1 MKKTVKKCLALCL
14 AAALT
19 IPSGMGMAKTMKIQ
33 AAQKENTGYVYA
45 EGTHFML
52 DGHPFYFAGC
62 NSYDLFT
69 LGDGWNDSTEELI
82 CDKFMNQEKIE
93 ERFAQMAKN
102 GVTVCRTWG
111 FSSETWHGFETA
123 PGKYSEAQFMLFD
136 YIMSC
141 AEKYHIKM
149 IITLENFWDAYGGI
163 DEKLNWAG
171 KNSGNYKAR
180 CEWFTNADCQKW
192 YQDYIKHFVTRVN
205 YFTGETYKDD
215 PDIFAWDLM
224 NEPRYQDFSTEE
236 NASGKT
242 LRKWADAS
250 GKYLKSLDPN
260 HMVCAGI
267 EGHEAK
273 YGFGGNEGNPFVY
286 LQQSPYIDFCS
297 AHPYPSEGWA
307 GLTPEGN
314 AKLVRAW
321 IKDAHEVVG
330 KPIVIGEF
338 NAHNNLPYEKYE
350 AFWRSVYDTI
360 YEEDAAGALFW
371 EFNTFRLSPFTVMD
385 GDKILDYFQDI
396 SKKMQAKN
404 AGAVPQPTQ
413 VVTTGPSVEPSVEP
427 SPSET
432 AEPSVTPQPTVSVEP
447 TKTPEPSQSV
457 EPSKEPEPSQT
468 VKPTESV
475 KPSQKPAGA
484 VPVVS
489 VNTTL
494 GGGVSQ
500 NYMIKSSSS
509 KEEIDISKV
518 AIRYYYKKSGN
529 KAQTFTCD
537 NAGISLNKAPYYV
550 NYTNDVKGTF
560 GDGYLE
566 LTFGDAYTFANGNLS
581 IGARFYQSD
590 WSSYEKF
597 EAEKLEVI
605 YDGVVVSTEV
615 L

>member
-1 MKKTVKKCLALCL
+1 MKKMFNKCLALCV
-14 AAALT
+14 AAAIT
-19 IPSGMGMAKTMKIQ
+19 VSGNVGMLQPKSVK
-33 AAQKENTGYVYA
+33 AAENKSTGFVYA
-45 EGTHFML
+45 QRTKFML

-82 CDKFMNQEKIE
+82 CSKFMNQEKIE
-93 ERFAQMAKN
+93 ERFAQMAKS

-123 PGKYSEAQFMLFD
+123 PGKFNEAEFMQFD

-141 AEKYHIKM
+141 AEKYNIKM

-171 KNSGNYKAR
+171 LDSGNYKAR
-180 CEWFTNADCQKW
+180 CEWFTSEKCQSW
-192 YQDYIKHFVTRVN
+192 YRNYIKHFVNRVN

-224 NEPRYQDFSTEE
+224 NEPRYQDYSTEE

-242 LRKWADAS
+242 LRKWVDESAA
-250 GKYLKSLDPN
+250 YLKSLDPN

-321 IKDAHEVVG
+321 IKDAHEEVG

-338 NAHNNLPYEKYE
+338 NAHNNMAYEKYE
-350 AFWRSVYDTI
+350 AYWRSVYDTV

-385 GDKILDYFQDI
+385 GDEILDYFMEM

-404 AGAVPQPTQ
+404 GDV
-413 VVTTGPSVEPSVEP
+413 VVTEQPSIAPSEETTPSIEPSPSVEPSISVEP
-427 SPSET
+427 SPSI
-432 AEPSVTPQPTVSVEP
+432 EPSNST
-447 TKTPEPSQSV
+447 EPS
-457 EPSKEPEPSQT
+457 PS
-468 VKPTESV
+468 VKPTEST
-475 KPSQKPAGA
+475 KPSEAPSGA
-484 VPVVS
+484 IPVVS
-489 VNTTL
+489 VTTNL

-500 NYMIKSSSS
+500 NYIIKSSS
-509 KEEIDISKV
+509 KTEEIDISKV
-518 AIRYYYKKSGN
+518 TVRYYYD
-529 KAQTFTCD
+529 KASTKTQTFICD

-550 NYTNDVKGTF
+550 TYTSDVKGTF
-560 GDGYLE
+560 SDNYLE
-566 LTFGDAYTFANGNLS
+566 ITFDDPCCFADGNLS
-581 IGARFYQSD
+581 MGVRFYQSD
-590 WSSYEKF
+590 WSSYDNFKPQ
-597 EAEKLEVI
+597 KLEVL
-605 YDGVVVSTEV
+605 YDGVVVSTEEC
-615 L
+615 

>member
-1 MKKTVKKCLALCL
+1 MKKTIRKCVVFCLAT
-14 AAALT
+14 ALT
-19 IPSGMGMAKTMKIQ
+19 LTASFSMLQVNKVS
-33 AAQKENTGYVYA
+33 AAGEEKNSFVYA
-45 EGTHFML
+45 QGTKFML

-69 LGDGWNDSTEELI
+69 LGDGWNDSTTELI
-82 CDKFMNQEKIE
+82 CDKFMNQKQIE
-93 ERFAQMAKN
+93 ERFALMAEN

-123 PGKYSEAQFMLFD
+123 PGEYSEAEFMLFD

-141 AEKYHIKM
+141 AQKYHIKI
-149 IITLENFWDAYGGI
+149 IITLENFWEAYGGI

-171 KNSGNYKAR
+171 KDSGNYKAR
-180 CEWFTNADCQKW
+180 CEWFTNEECQTW
-192 YQDYIKHFVTRVN
+192 YQNYMKHFVNRTN
-205 YFTGETYKDD
+205 YFTGEKYKDD

-242 LRKWADAS
+242 LRKWVDAS
-250 GKYLKSLDPN
+250 ASYLKSIDPN

-267 EGHEAK
+267 EGHQAK

-307 GLTPEGN
+307 GLTPEDN
-314 AKLVRAW
+314 AELVRAW
-321 IKDAHEVVG
+321 IKDAHEEVG

-350 AFWRSVYDTI
+350 GYWKSVYDTI

-371 EFNTFRLSPFTVMD
+371 EFNTYRLSPFTVMD
-385 GDKILDYFQDI
+385 GDKILDYFMEM

-404 AGAVPQPTQ
+404 GEP
-413 VVTTGPSVEPSVEP
+413 VVSEKPIESVKPSPSVEPSKLPEV
-427 SPSET
+427 SPST
-432 AEPSVTPQPTVSVEP
+432 KPSLS
-447 TKTPEPSQSV
+447 PEPSQSII
-457 EPSKEPEPSQT
+457 PSNTPEPS
-468 VKPTESV
+468 PSV
-475 KPSQKPAGA
+475 KPIESAKPSQIPDGA
-484 VPVVS
+484 IPVVS
-489 VNTTL
+489 VTSNL

-500 NYMIKSSSS
+500 NYTIKSSSQTQ
-509 KEEIDISKV
+509 EIDLSKV
-518 AIRYYYKKSGN
+518 AVRYYYEKDGD
-529 KAQTFTCD
+529 KAEIFTCD

-550 NYTNDVKGTF
+550 NYTDAVKAEF
-560 GDGYLE
+560 HDGYVE
-566 LTFGDAYTFANGNLS
+566 FTFEDTYSFASGNLS
-581 IGARFYQSD
+581 MGVRFHQSD
-590 WSSYEKF
+590 WSSYSNFK
-597 EAEKLEVI
+597 ALKLEVI
-605 YDGVVVSTEV
+605 YDGAVVSTEE

>member
-1 MKKTVKKCLALCL
+1 MKKSIRQCLALCL
-14 AAALT
+14 AAALA
-19 IPSGMGMAKTMKIQ
+19 IPGSVSIGSKTVK
-33 AAQKENTGYVYA
+33 AASSDEGFVYTQ
-45 EGTHFML
+45 GTKFML

-93 ERFAQMAKN
+93 ERFALMAKN

-123 PGKYSEAQFMLFD
+123 PGKYNEAQFMLFD

-141 AEKYHIKM
+141 AEKYDIKM

-171 KNSGNYKAR
+171 KDSGNYKAR
-180 CEWFTNADCQKW
+180 CEWFTNEDCQKW
-192 YQDYIKHFVTRVN
+192 YQNYIDHFVNRVN

-224 NEPRYQDFSTEE
+224 NEPRYEDYSTEE
-236 NASGKT
+236 DASGKT
-242 LRKWADAS
+242 LRKWVDAS
-250 GKYLKSLDPN
+250 ASYLKSLDPN

-321 IKDAHEVVG
+321 IKDAHEEVG

-350 AFWRSVYDTI
+350 AYWRSVYDTI
-360 YEEDAAGALFW
+360 EEEDAAGALFW

-385 GDKILDYFQDI
+385 GDKILDYFMTM
-396 SKKMQAKN
+396 SKKMQEKN
-404 AGAVPQPTQ
+404 GSMVTERPSKQPAVSPSAEPSKQPATSPSAEPA
-413 VVTTGPSVEPSVEP
+413 VIPPSPSVEPV
-427 SPSET
+427 
-432 AEPSVTPQPTVSVEP
+432 
-447 TKTPEPSQSV
+447 KTPVPSASAKPV
-457 EPSKEPEPSQT
+457 ELS
-468 VKPTESV
+468 
-475 KPSQKPAGA
+475 GA

-489 VNTTL
+489 VTTSL

-500 NYMIKSSSS
+500 SYKITSSSS

-518 AIRYYYKKSGN
+518 TVRFYYKKTSS
-529 KAQTFTCD
+529 KPQTFSCD
-537 NAGISLNKAPYYV
+537 NAGISLNKAPYYI
-550 NYTNDVKGTF
+550 NYASDVKGTF
-560 GDGYLE
+560 YDGYLE
-566 LTFGDAYTFANGNLS
+566 LAFTDAVFFAQGNLS
-581 IGARFYQSD
+581 MGVRFYQND
-590 WSSYEKF
+590 WSSYDNFK
-597 EAEKLEVI
+597 AEKVEVL
-605 YDGVVVSTEV
+605 YDGAVVSTEEC
-615 L
+615 

>member
-1 MKKTVKKCLALCL
+1 MKKTIKKCLAFCL
-14 AAALT
+14 AAVLT
-19 IPSGMGMAKTMKIQ
+19 IPGSMGIAQNKDVK
-33 AAQKENTGYVYA
+33 AATADKTGYVYA
-45 EGTHFML
+45 QGTKFML

-69 LGDGWNDSTEELI
+69 LGDGWNDSTTELI
-82 CDKFMNQEKIE
+82 CSKFMDQKKIE

-123 PGKYSEAQFMLFD
+123 PGKYNEAEFMLFD
-136 YIMSC
+136 YMMSC
-141 AEKYHIKM
+141 AQKYHIKM

-171 KNSGNYKAR
+171 KDSGNYKAR
-180 CEWFTNADCQKW
+180 CEWFTNEECQTW
-192 YQDYIKHFVTRVN
+192 YQNYIEHFVTRTN

-224 NEPRYQDFSTEE
+224 NEPRYQDYSTEE

-242 LRKWADAS
+242 LRKWVDESAS
-250 GKYLKSLDPN
+250 YIKSLDPN

-314 AKLVRAW
+314 AELVRAW
-321 IKDAHEVVG
+321 IKDAHEEVG

-350 AFWRSVYDTI
+350 AYWKSVYDTI

-371 EFNTFRLSPFTVMD
+371 EFNTYRLSPFTVMD
-385 GDKILDYFQDI
+385 GDEILDYFMDI

-404 AGAVPQPTQ
+404 GDV
-413 VVTTGPSVEPSVEP
+413 
-427 SPSET
+427 
-432 AEPSVTPQPTVSVEP
+432 TVSEA
-447 TKTPEPSQSV
+447 PSQSV
-457 EPSKEPEPSQT
+457 EPSEIPSESPSVEPTQIPVESPSVEPSKT
-468 VKPTESV
+468 PETSPSTTPVESA
-475 KPSQKPAGA
+475 KPSQVPSGA
-484 VPVVS
+484 IPVVT
-489 VNTTL
+489 VTTNL

-500 NYMIKSSSS
+500 NYKIQSSS
-509 KEEIDISKV
+509 KTEEIDISKTAV
-518 AIRYYYKKSGN
+518 RFYYTKGGT
-529 KAQTFTCD
+529 KAQTLTCD

-550 NYTNDVKGTF
+550 NYTDDVKAAF
-560 GDGYLE
+560 YEDYME
-566 LTFGDAYTFANGNLS
+566 LTFDKAYTFADGNLS
-581 IGARFYQSD
+581 MGIRFYQSD
-590 WSSYEKF
+590 WSSYEQLK
-597 EAEKLEVI
+597 AQKIEVV
-605 YDGVVVSTEV
+605 YDGEVVSTEE